1 MFEFLFKRPGE
12 KGADTQADAP
22 AQNGQDA
29 AGNGAPNGA
38 ADRRSAQ
45 AELARSLAG
54 NEETAVELI
63 LNSEFADVRLAA
75 AEHVHSQPAL
85 EKVQQAMR
93 NTDRRVAKLMQG
105 RIDAIRHQQAEQRQ
119 ADACIAQAQRLLQ
132 DEKLT
137 PNQVADLD
145 RQWKVIAAAP
155 EPAAQFGGI
164 RESLGHRLEAQ
175 VALQRGMIDAL
186 AAVRKL
192 TSSADAVAALA
203 ELARFA
209 SEHEAQ
215 LASPELASLP
225 RHLLSDFEQ
234 ALGEARSKLTPK
246 QPAPEP
252 APAAAPVATPAPAAA
267 AEPPDQ
273 VESAAPAADAAP
285 EAAAEAASDS
295 GHDAA
300 APAVAEGEAAAP
312 AEHAARPPR
321 DKHKPTA
328 AEKEANKQF
337 MEMVEQL
344 SAALDQGH
352 LHIAADLDKK
362 LKETRTGR
370 LNPPQ
375 ADRLSHV

>member
-155 EPAAQFGGI
+155 DPAAQF
-164 RESLGHRLEAQ
+164 
-175 VALQRGMIDAL
+175 QR
-186 AAVRKL
+186 
-192 TSSADAVAALA
+192 
-203 ELARFA
+203 
-209 SEHEAQ
+209 H
-215 LASPELASLP
+215 P
-225 RHLLSDFEQ
+225 RS
-234 ALGEARSKLTPK
+234 
-246 QPAPEP
+246 
-252 APAAAPVATPAPAAA
+252 
-267 AEPPDQ
+267 
-273 VESAAPAADAAP
+273 
-285 EAAAEAASDS
+285 
-295 GHDAA
+295 
-300 APAVAEGEAAAP
+300 
-312 AEHAARPPR
+312 ARPPAGGAGR
-321 DKHKPTA
+321 FA
-328 AEKEANKQF
+328 ARHDRCAGCR
-337 MEMVEQL
+337 
-344 SAALDQGH
+344 A
-352 LHIAADLDKK
+352 
-362 LKETRTGR
+362 
-370 LNPPQ
+370 Q
-375 ADRLSHV
+375 ADVFRRRCRSAGGTGAFCKRA

>member
-1 MFEFLFKRPGE
+1 MFEFLFKRPGD
-12 KGADTQADAP
+12 KGADAQAEVP

-29 AGNGAPNGA
+29 AGNGAPNPNGA

-54 NEETAVELI
+54 NEEAAVEFI

-119 ADACIAQAQRLLQ
+119 AEACIAQAQRLLQ

-155 EPAAQFGGI
+155 EPAAQFAGI
-164 RESLGHRLEAQ
+164 REALGHRLEAQ

-192 TSSADAVAALA
+192 TSSADAAAALA
-203 ELARFA
+203 ELERFA

-215 LASPELASLP
+215 RASPELASLP

-246 QPAPEP
+246 Q
-252 APAAAPVATPAPAAA
+252 AAP
-267 AEPPDQ
+267 
-273 VESAAPAADAAP
+273 
-285 EAAAEAASDS
+285 
-295 GHDAA
+295 
-300 APAVAEGEAAAP
+300 
-312 AEHAARPPR
+312 
-321 DKHKPTA
+321 
-328 AEKEANKQF
+328 
-337 MEMVEQL
+337 
-344 SAALDQGH
+344 
-352 LHIAADLDKK
+352 
-362 LKETRTGR
+362 
-370 LNPPQ
+370 
-375 ADRLSHV
+375 